1 MPPSA
6 IVYRSG
12 SDAAQRGDRGG
23 EAVDQTTRQQW
34 QDWVTRE
41 IGGSAARIRAAT
53 DAAIAAI
60 ARGESS
66 EEAAAAARATTITV
80 SADSALAKH
89 ADSALVQPDDNA
101 STKPADGLPAAPAD
115 NDAAARR
122 ELLARVRARRASV
135 HAFVQDQR
143 PRGARLTTASMACS
157 GLVTAL
163 TAGPAFGGPKFT
175 QIAQQT
181 FNLPSEAFVWRFLCF
196 AAVLASVA
204 AGITT
209 NMYKTQDLGA
219 RLVKAEAS
227 QGVLEGVE
235 VLLEFGQVPV
245 ADAIKLYQQAIAEIP
260 FIPDQAATA
269 R

>member
-1 MPPSA
+1 
-6 IVYRSG
+6 
-12 SDAAQRGDRGG
+12 
-23 EAVDQTTRQQW
+23 VDQTTRQQW

-41 IGGSAARIRAAT
+41 IGGGSARIGAAT
-53 DAAIAAI
+53 DAALAAI

-66 EEAAAAARATTITV
+66 EAAAAAARATVITV
-80 SADSALAKH
+80 AADSVAAQLTDSLLAKSANGAAAPP
-89 ADSALVQPDDNA
+89 ADS
-101 STKPADGLPAAPAD
+101 
-115 NDAAARR
+115 DATARR
-122 ELLARVRARRASV
+122 DLLARVRARRASV
-135 HAFVQDQR
+135 NAFVQDQR

-175 QIAQQT
+175 EVAQQT

-209 NMYKTQDLGA
+209 NMYKSQDLGA

-260 FIPDQAATA
+260 FIPEQAPAKS
-269 R
+269 

>member
-1 MPPSA
+1 M
-6 IVYRSG
+6 
-12 SDAAQRGDRGG
+12 
-23 EAVDQTTRQQW
+23 DQTTRQQW

-80 SADSALAKH
+80 SADSALAQH
-89 ADSALVQPDDNA
+89 ADSAPSVRA
-101 STKPADGLPAAPAD
+101 ADSLPAAPAD
-115 NDAAARR
+115 TDAAARR
-122 ELLARVRARRASV
+122 ELLDRVRARRASV
-135 HAFVQDQR
+135 SAFVQDQR

-204 AGITT
+204 AGVTT

>member
-1 MPPSA
+1 M
-6 IVYRSG
+6 
-12 SDAAQRGDRGG
+12 
-23 EAVDQTTRQQW
+23 DQTTRQQW

-80 SADSALAKH
+80 SADSALAQHADSAFARH
-89 ADSALVQPDDNA
+89 ADSALVQSGDNA
-101 STKPADGLPAAPAD
+101 STKPADSLPAAPAD
-115 NDAAARR
+115 TDAAARR

-196 AAVLASVA
+196 GAVLASVA

-260 FIPDQAATA
+260 FIPEQAPAA